1 VIFISVVIEN
11 LKEAIIGESN
21 AKRKYELFA
30 EKALNEGFPEI
41 AHLFKAISTA
51 ESIHIKNH
59 LKAIEEITKKSVD
72 LNAIVNIE
80 EKVLKKQV
88 RNTRN
93 NLIQAIAGETFEFK
107 KMYKGF
113 MKNAKKNDVYLAEF
127 SFDLARMAEIVH
139 SKLYIRFLKKLD
151 KKEPFEDIDI
161 YVCRICGNV
170 ELKKIPK
177 ICPNC
182 EHDQKFFMKA

>member
-1 VIFISVVIEN
+1 MIFISVVIEN

>member
-1 VIFISVVIEN
+1 MIFISVVIEN

-59 LKAIEEITKKSVD
+59 LKAIEEIKKKSVD

-127 SFDLARMAEIVH
+127 SFDLARKAEIVH
-139 SKLYIRFLKKLD
+139 SKLYIKFLQKLD
-151 KKEPFEDIDI
+151 KKEPFEEIDI
-161 YVCRICGNV
+161 YICRICGNV

>member
-21 AKRKYELFA
+21 AERKYELFA
-30 EKALNEGFPEI
+30 EKALNEGFSEI

-80 EKVLKKQV
+80 ENVLKNQV
-88 RNTRN
+88 KNTRN

-139 SKLYIRFLKKLD
+139 SKLYIKFLKKLD

-161 YVCRICGNV
+161 FVCRICGNV
-170 ELKKIPK
+170 ELRKIPK

-182 EHDQKFFMKA
+182 EHDQKFFMKV

>member
-1 VIFISVVIEN
+1 MFFISVVIEN

-30 EKALNEGFPEI
+30 EKALNDGFPEI
-41 AHLFKAISTA
+41 AHLFKAISIA

-80 EKVLKKQV
+80 EKILKKQV

-107 KMYKGF
+107 KIYKGF

-151 KKEPFEDIDI
+151 KEEHFEDIDI

-177 ICPNC
+177 ICSNC

>member
-1 VIFISVVIEN
+1 MIFISVVIKN

-72 LNAIVNIE
+72 LNVIVNIE
-80 EKVLKKQV
+80 EIVLKKQV

-113 MKNAKKNDVYLAEF
+113 MKNAKKNEVYLAEF

-139 SKLYIRFLKKLD
+139 SKLYIKFLKKLD
-151 KKEPFEDIDI
+151 NKEPFEDIDI

-170 ELKKIPK
+170 ELIKIPK

>member
-1 VIFISVVIEN
+1 MIFISVVIEN

-30 EKALNEGFPEI
+30 EKALNEGFSEI

-72 LNAIVNIE
+72 LNALVNIE
-80 EKVLKKQV
+80 ENVLKKQV
-88 RNTRN
+88 KNTRN

-170 ELKKIPK
+170 ELGKIPK

>member
-41 AHLFKAISTA
+41 ALLFKAISTA

-80 EKVLKKQV
+80 ENILKKQV

-151 KKEPFEDIDI
+151 KKESFEDIDI

-182 EHDQKFFMKA
+182 EHDQKFFMKT

>member
-11 LKEAIIGESN
+11 LKEAIVGESN

-30 EKALNEGFPEI
+30 EKALDEGFPEI

-51 ESIHIKNH
+51 EAIHIKNH
-59 LKAIEEITKKSVD
+59 LKAIEEITKKSID
-72 LNAIVNIE
+72 LDEIANIE
-80 EKVLKKQV
+80 ENILKKQV

-113 MKNAKKNDVYLAEF
+113 MKNAKKSDVYLAEF

-151 KKEPFEDIDI
+151 KKELFEDIDI
-161 YVCRICGNV
+161 FVCRICGNV
-170 ELKKIPK
+170 ELGKKPK

>member
-11 LKEAIIGESN
+11 LKEAIVGESN

-51 ESIHIKNH
+51 EAIHIKNH

-72 LNAIVNIE
+72 LDAIANIE
-80 EKVLKKQV
+80 ENILKKQV

-139 SKLYIRFLKKLD
+139 S
-151 KKEPFEDIDI
+151 
-161 YVCRICGNV
+161 
-170 ELKKIPK
+170 
-177 ICPNC
+177 
-182 EHDQKFFMKA
+182 

>member
-1 VIFISVVIEN
+1 MIFISVVIEN

-80 EKVLKKQV
+80 ENVLKKQV

>member
-1 VIFISVVIEN
+1 MIFISVVIEN

-107 KMYKGF
+107 KIYKGF

>member
-1 VIFISVVIEN
+1 MIFISVVIEN

-30 EKALNEGFPEI
+30 EKALNEGFSEI

-80 EKVLKKQV
+80 ENILKKQV

-151 KKEPFEDIDI
+151 KKELFEDIDI
-161 YVCRICGNV
+161 FVCRICGNV
-170 ELKKIPK
+170 ELGKKPK

>member
-1 VIFISVVIEN
+1 MIFISVVIEN

-41 AHLFKAISTA
+41 SHLFKAISTA
-51 ESIHIKNH
+51 EAIHIKNH

-80 EKVLKKQV
+80 ENVLKKQV

>member
-107 KMYKGF
+107 KIYKGF

-139 SKLYIRFLKKLD
+139 SKLYIRFLKKLE

>member
-1 VIFISVVIEN
+1 MIFISVVIEN

-30 EKALNEGFPEI
+30 EKALNDGFPEI

-80 EKVLKKQV
+80 EKILKKQV

-93 NLIQAIAGETFEFK
+93 NIIQAIAGETFEFK

-170 ELKKIPK
+170 ELRKIPK

>member
-1 VIFISVVIEN
+1 MIFISVVIEN

-161 YVCRICGNV
+161 YICRICGNV

>member
-1 VIFISVVIEN
+1 MIFISVVIEN

-30 EKALNEGFPEI
+30 EKALNEGFSEI

-80 EKVLKKQV
+80 ENVLKKQV

-139 SKLYIRFLKKLD
+139 SKLYIKFLKKLD

-161 YVCRICGNV
+161 FVCRICGNV
-170 ELKKIPK
+170 ELRKIPK

-182 EHDQKFFMKA
+182 EHDQKFFMKV

>member
-1 VIFISVVIEN
+1 MIFISVVIEN

-59 LKAIEEITKKSVD
+59 LKAIEEITKKSLD

-161 YVCRICGNV
+161 YICRICGNV

>member
-1 VIFISVVIEN
+1 MIFISVVIEN

-127 SFDLARMAEIVH
+127 SFDLARMAEIAH

>member
-41 AHLFKAISTA
+41 SHLFKAISIA

-59 LKAIEEITKKSVD
+59 LKTIEEITKRSVD
-72 LNAIVNIE
+72 LNVIVNIE
-80 EKVLKKQV
+80 ENILKKQV
-88 RNTRN
+88 KNTRN

-139 SKLYIRFLKKLD
+139 SKLYITYLKKLD
-151 KKEPFEDIDI
+151 NKEPFEDIDI
-161 YVCRICGNV
+161 YICRICGNV
-170 ELKKIPK
+170 ELIKIPK

>member
-11 LKEAIIGESN
+11 LKEAIVGESN

-51 ESIHIKNH
+51 EAIHIKNH

-72 LNAIVNIE
+72 LDAIANIE
-80 EKVLKKQV
+80 ENVLKKQV

-139 SKLYIRFLKKLD
+139 SKLYIRFLKKL
-151 KKEPFEDIDI
+151 
-161 YVCRICGNV
+161 CGNV
-170 ELKKIPK
+170 ELRKKPK